1 VIGTRGAA
9 APGQE
14 ADLAAKWESAAAEY
28 DDDLGPDSPQAETLR
43 RCAAELAAAQ
53 PAPFSDGVHV
63 DWHMTPGE
71 WRQLCTVFWEHA
83 EDTPYIG
90 RLIEAGKVPPSF
102 ATPQAAIAAQPQP
115 APGDV
120 GYLGSDALA
129 KRYGDAL
136 QRIVDVVTDMDAV
149 DKLARNALG
158 LTRVGKPSSRVK
170 PAPEVAAA
178 MARLADELETE
189 ADEDIRLSSSHPD
202 GTSRVIL
209 AKLADCLRSTAARI
223 RAGLPS

>member
-1 VIGTRGAA
+1 VTGTRDSFDTADVSTYSEPVTGTRGPA
-9 APGQE
+9 APGQ
-14 ADLAAKWESAAAEY
+14 AQAVDPHSIAYRVHAHAFNKLSEY
-28 DDDLGPDSPQAETLR
+28 
-43 RCAAELAAAQ
+43 
-53 PAPFSDGVHV
+53 
-63 DWHMTPGE
+63 
-71 WRQLCTVFWEHA
+71 LCTDQRFIPLSVRDAIASAVVEA
-83 EDTPYIG
+83 VEPLIREDE
-90 RLIEAGKVPPSF
+90 R
-102 ATPQAAIAAQPQP
+102 ATAAQPQT

-178 MARLADELETE
+178 APPLGTAWRLLNETRAE
-189 ADEDIRLSSSHPD
+189 RD
-202 GTSRVIL
+202 GYRDALQQV
-209 AKLADCLRSTAARI
+209 AKHTDSEHAQLRIVARI
-223 RAGLPS
+223 AKRALEGK